1 MEIFYSSAVSVK
13 ADPGGKYADGASKE
27 DPVSSP
33 ALTGD
38 KPDSESASSS
48 KRLVVTELGNFCE
61 KLSRGLESALE
72 GDDGSEVERLAQK
85 VRVRRAKSSIPR
97 LKV

>member
-1 MEIFYSSAVSVK
+1 MANE
-13 ADPGGKYADGASKE
+13 DPGSDASKYADGASKE

-33 ALTGD
+33 HLTDD
-38 KPDSESASSS
+38 KPESESASSS

-85 VRVRRAKSSIPR
+85 VRVRKAKTNNESMGLR
-97 LKV
+97 YAQQG